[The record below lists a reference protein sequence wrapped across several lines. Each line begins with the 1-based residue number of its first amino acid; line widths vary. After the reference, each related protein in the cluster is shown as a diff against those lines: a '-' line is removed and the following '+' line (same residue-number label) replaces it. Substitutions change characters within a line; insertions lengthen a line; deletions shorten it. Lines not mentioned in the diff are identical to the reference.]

1 MNYDDN
7 ITIRDLSGEEISFLL
22 RYRSM
27 TDEDKQRAR
36 EIIEQFAADHTN
48 LNTD

>member
-7 ITIRDLSGEEISFLL
+7 MTIHDLSGEEISFLL
-22 RYRSM
+22 RYRGM

-36 EIIEQFAADHTN
+36 EIIDQFATDHTSS
-48 LNTD
+48 NTD